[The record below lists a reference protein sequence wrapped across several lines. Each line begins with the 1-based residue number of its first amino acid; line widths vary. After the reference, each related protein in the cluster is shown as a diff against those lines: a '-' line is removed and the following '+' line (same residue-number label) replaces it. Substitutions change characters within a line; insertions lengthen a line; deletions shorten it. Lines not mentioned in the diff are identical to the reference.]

1 MKISKFVLT
10 AIAAISIVL
19 LAGCENKNDPKKG
32 KGDVEAVFAVTAY
45 RVEPTSLDDYL
56 EFGGDVDAASSVAVM
71 PDTAGKISQ
80 IYVKVGQKVT
90 KGQMICAVDASRPGM
105 VFAASPVRAPVDG
118 TVVYFPC
125 VIGTSVAQSSV
136 VAKIASTTK
145 LEIETAVPERFV
157 SRIAMNQK
165 AILSFNAY
173 PGEKFEAHVSE
184 ISPVLDTSSRTM
196 NIKLSVDKQ
205 DSKIKIG
212 MYAKIHLITEHKN
225 DITVLPYGAV
235 ISRKGEDY
243 VFIAE
248 QDGDKTK
255 AKMVPVKVGIRV
267 DNYQEIL
274 QGVTRDDLVIV
285 KGQTLLSDDALIN
298 VVSVVNDEKRG
309 E

>member
-1 MKISKFVLT
+1 MKKNLIFVIT
-10 AIAAISIVL
+10 AAAILTTALS
-19 LAGCENKNDPKKG
+19 GCKPGDNKSKG
-32 KGDVEAVFAVTAY
+32 KGDVEAIFAVNAY
-45 RVEPTSLDDYL
+45 RVEPTTLDDYL

-90 KGQMICAVDASRPGM
+90 KGQILCAVDASRPGM

-145 LEIETAVPERFV
+145 LEIETSVPERFV
-157 SRIAMNQK
+157 SRIEMNQK
-165 AILSFNAY
+165 AQLSFNAY
-173 PGEKFEAHVSE
+173 PGEVFEAHISE

-205 DSKIKIG
+205 DPKIKIG
-212 MYAKIHLITEHKN
+212 MYAKIHLVTEHKQ
-225 DITVLPYGAV
+225 DVTVLPYGTV
-235 ISRKGEDY
+235 ISRKGENY
-243 VFIAE
+243 VFIVE
-248 QDGDKTK
+248 QEGEKTK
-255 AKMVPVKVGIRV
+255 AKMVPVKPGIRV
-267 DNYQEIL
+267 DNFQEIL
-274 QGVTRDDLVIV
+274 QGVTKDDLVIV
-285 KGQTLLSDDALIN
+285 KGQTLLSDGALIN
-298 VVSVVNDEKRG
+298 VVAVINDEKRG

>member
-1 MKISKFVLT
+1 MKRISLFVAALSVCALT
-10 AIAAISIVL
+10 FFS
-19 LAGCENKNDPKKG
+19 GCAKKDAQKG
-32 KGDVEAVFAVTAY
+32 KGDVEAVFAVNAY
-45 RVEPTSLDDYL
+45 KVVPTTLDDYL

-80 IYVKVGQKVT
+80 IYVKVGQRVS
-90 KGQMICAVDASRPGM
+90 KGQMLCAVDASRPGM
-105 VFAASPVRAPVDG
+105 IYAASPVRSPVDG

-125 VIGTSVAQSSV
+125 VIGTSVAQSSI
-136 VAKIASTTK
+136 VAKIASTSK
-145 LEIETAVPERFV
+145 LEIETSVPERFV

-165 AILSFNAY
+165 AKLSFNAY
-173 PGEKFEAHVSE
+173 PGETFDAHITE

-196 NIKLSVDKQ
+196 NIKLAIDKQ

-212 MYAKIHLITEHKN
+212 MYAKIHLVTEHKN
-225 DITVLPYGAV
+225 DVTVLPYGTV
-235 ISRKGEDY
+235 ITRNGENY
-243 VFIAE
+243 VFIVA

-255 AKMVPVKVGIRV
+255 AVMSPVKVGIRV

-285 KGQTLLSDDALIN
+285 KGQTLLSDGSLVN
-298 VVSVVNDEKRG
+298 VVAVTNDENRG

>member
-1 MKISKFVLT
+1 
-10 AIAAISIVL
+10 
-19 LAGCENKNDPKKG
+19 
-32 KGDVEAVFAVTAY
+32 
-45 RVEPTSLDDYL
+45 
-56 EFGGDVDAASSVAVM
+56 M

-90 KGQMICAVDASRPGM
+90 RGQIICAVDASRPGM

-145 LEIETAVPERFV
+145 LEIETSVPERFV
-157 SRIAMNQK
+157 SRIEMNQK
-165 AILSFNAY
+165 AQLSFNAY
-173 PGEKFEAHVSE
+173 PGEVFEAHVSE

-196 NIKLSVDKQ
+196 NIKLTVDKQ
-205 DSKIKIG
+205 DAKIKIG
-212 MYAKIHLITEHKN
+212 MYAKIHLVTEHKQ
-225 DITVLPYGAV
+225 DVTVLPYGTV
-235 ISRKGEDY
+235 ISRNGENY
-243 VFIAE
+243 VFVAE

-255 AKMVPVKVGIRV
+255 AHMVPVKVGIRV

-285 KGQTLLSDDALIN
+285 KGQTLLSDGSLIN
-298 VVSVVNDEKRG
+298 VVAVTNEQ
-309 E
+309 